1 MSSLI
6 RKKCAICG
14 KKGISGISCSGLIDA
29 MEGTKITYKINMDAS
44 AYTKDC
50 ICSSHT
56 EKEKL
61 AFWGKDRK
69 PKVVE

>member
-14 KKGISGISCSGLIDA
+14 KQGICGVSCNGISDA
-29 MEGTKITYKINMDAS
+29 VEGVSMTSQINMEAS

-50 ICSSHT
+50 ICSSHK